1 MERDMRS
8 PTKERL
14 RPLPKKSNPLDQG
27 SGGAD
32 PKEAPGKGT
41 EDGVCVD
48 GRANGRI

>member
-8 PTKERL
+8 PATKRL
-14 RPLPKKSNPLDQG
+14 RPLPKKPNPLDQG

-41 EDGVCVD
+41 KYQAKYSV
-48 GRANGRI
+48 NIQ